1 MFYYIGI
8 DLGQSQD
15 YTALAVLETQLWT
28 GPLVSW
34 DDAGVFFPEG
44 VEPGGWVSPSAVG
57 PECAQRILAVN
68 ANYGVGPLAPDAP
81 VFVRHLERFEL
92 HTRYPEIV
100 EHVKLLLRREPFR
113 RRLRY
118 TRLLVD
124 RTGVGAGVV
133 DSFYEHGVSPIS
145 VTIHGGS
152 AVTQEPAT
160 SLLSYR
166 VPKRDLVSAVQVPLQ
181 NGSLKIAPQMELA
194 PVLKKEL
201 LNFRV
206 KIDPK
211 TAHDSYEHWR
221 EGDHD
226 DLVLATAL
234 ACWYREHVRKAE
246 AAEIRWMMGGALAS
260 LSKPSEF
267 DKHGEIPGER
277 RRRA

>member
-1 MFYYIGI
+1 LV
-8 DLGQSQD
+8 D
-15 YTALAVLETQLWT
+15 WT
-28 GPLVSW
+28 
-34 DDAGVFFPEG
+34 DAGVFFPEG
-44 VEPGGWVSPSAVG
+44 VESGGWVSPSAVG
-57 PECAQRILAVN
+57 PLYAERILAVN
-68 ANYGVGPLAPDAP
+68 AQYGVGPLAPDAP

-100 EHVKLLLRREPFR
+100 EHVKRLLLREPFR
-113 RRLRY
+113 RRMRY

-133 DSFYEHGVSPIS
+133 DSFYEHGVCPIS
-145 VTIHGGS
+145 VSIHGGN
-152 AVTQEPAT
+152 AVSQDPAN
-160 SLLSYR
+160 LRSYR

-181 NGSLKIAPQMELA
+181 NGSLKIAPEMELA

-246 AAEIRWMMGGALAS
+246 AAEIRWMMGGARK
-260 LSKPSEF
+260 SKPSEF

>member
-1 MFYYIGI
+1 MFYYVGL

-28 GPLVSW
+28 GPLVDW
-34 DDAGVFFPEG
+34 ADFGVFFPEG
-44 VEPGGWVSPSAVG
+44 VDPGGWVSPSAVG
-57 PECAQRILAVN
+57 PLYAERILAVN
-68 ANYGVGPLAPDAP
+68 AAYGVGPLAGDVP
-81 VFVRHLERFEL
+81 VAVRHLQRFEL
-92 HTRYPEIV
+92 GTKYTDIV
-100 EHVKLLLRREPFR
+100 RSVRRLLLREPFMGR
-113 RRLRY
+113 MLY

-133 DSFYEHGVSPIS
+133 DSFYEHGVRPIS

-152 AVTQEPAT
+152 AVTWEPAD
-160 SLLSYR
+160 LGYR
-166 VPKRDLVSAVQVPLQ
+166 VPKRDLVAAVQVLLQ
-181 NGSLKIAPQMELA
+181 NGRLKIAPEMELA

-206 KIDPK
+206 KIDPS

-234 ACWYREHVRKAE
+234 ACWFSEYVRKWE
-246 AAEIRWMMGGALAS
+246 AVA
-260 LSKPSEF
+260 
-267 DKHGEIPGER
+267 
-277 RRRA
+277 